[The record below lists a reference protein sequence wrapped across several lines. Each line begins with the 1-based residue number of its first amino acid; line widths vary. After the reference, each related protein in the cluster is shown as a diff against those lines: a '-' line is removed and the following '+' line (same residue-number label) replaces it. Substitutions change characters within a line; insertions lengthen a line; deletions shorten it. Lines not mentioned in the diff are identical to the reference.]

1 MFEVKNLELSKTG
14 AINQLVLDYLN
25 NNQNLKKFYTHRP
38 NKSGFSELL
47 KSKPYANFNRQ
58 LLAEITLKQSNLV
71 NNTSQV
77 SLKKIESL
85 KQDNV
90 FTVTTGHQLCLFTGP
105 LYFIYKVVSTINLSE
120 ELKKEFP
127 DFDFVPVYW
136 MATEDHDFEEVNHF
150 NLFGKNFK
158 WQSNQTGAVG
168 DFKTE
173 NLIEVLSLLKESIGE
188 SEHAN
193 YLLNLFE
200 NAYIKHNNLKDA
212 TRFLVNEL
220 FGNYG
225 LVVIDGNDIEFKKQF
240 VNFFEKEFF
249 NNSTYNDVKESTAK
263 LTSLGYS
270 TQVNPREL
278 NCFYLNKNVRGRI
291 EKTNSDFKLVGSDV
305 MFTEEEMHYI
315 IKNEPQKISPNVLL
329 RPLYQQHI
337 LPNIAYVGGPG
348 EIAYWLQFKKMF
360 DTLNVN
366 FPIIMPRNFITV
378 IDNNTLKKINKL
390 TLTPDD
396 FFNDINEL
404 IKTYQ
409 LKNDNVFILEKEKE
423 SIAELYHEISKKISN
438 IDKTLE
444 TTVSAELQKTINSI
458 DALTSKANKSLKKQ
472 SENEINQINS
482 IKHKIYPNS
491 IPQERFENFSGF
503 YLKYGKHFIAELK
516 NHISPFNINHKI
528 LIDCDR

>member
-14 AINQLVLDYLN
+14 AINKLVLDYLN
-25 NNQNLKKFYTHRP
+25 INQNLKKFYKHPP

-47 KSKPYANFNRQ
+47 KSKPYTNFNRQ
-58 LLAEITLKQSNLV
+58 LLTEITLKQSNLV

-105 LYFIYKVVSTINLSE
+105 LYFIYKIVSTINLSE

-150 NLFGKNFK
+150 NLFGKNIK
-158 WQSNQTGAVG
+158 WQSDQTGAVG

-173 NLIEVLSLLKESIGE
+173 NLIEILSLLKESLGK
-188 SEHAN
+188 SENAD
-193 YLLNLFE
+193 YLLSLFE
-200 NAYIKHNNLKDA
+200 NAYINHNNLKDA

-220 FGNYG
+220 FGSYG
-225 LVVIDGNDIEFKKQF
+225 LVVIDGNDVEFKNQF
-240 VNFFEKEFF
+240 IDFFEKEFF
-249 NNSTYNDVKESTAK
+249 NNSTYNDVMESSTE

-291 EKTNSDFKLVGSDV
+291 EKINSDFKLVGSDV
-305 MFTEEEMHYI
+305 IFTEEEIHYI
-315 IKNEPQKISPNVLL
+315 IKNEPQKISPNVVL

-366 FPIIMPRNFITV
+366 FPIIMPRNFLTV
-378 IDNNTLKKINKL
+378 IDSNTLKKINKL

-396 FFNDINEL
+396 FFYDANEL

-409 LKNDNVFILEKEKE
+409 LKNDNVFDLEKEKE
-423 SIAELYHEISKKISN
+423 KITELYQEILKKISN

-444 TTVSAELQKTINSI
+444 ITVSAELQKTINNI
-458 DALTSKANKSLKKQ
+458 DFLTSKANKALKKQ
-472 SENEINQINS
+472 SENEINQIHS
-482 IKHKIYPNS
+482 IKQKILPNS
-491 IPQERFENFSGF
+491 TPQERFENFSGF
-503 YLKYGKHFIAELK
+503 YLKYGQKFFSEIK
-516 NHISPFNINHKI
+516 NNVSPFTINHKI
-528 LIDCDR
+528 LIACD

>member
-1 MFEVKNLELSKTG
+1 MFEVTNLELSKTG
-14 AINQLVLDYLN
+14 AINQLVLDYLSDDEK
-25 NNQNLKKFYTHRP
+25 LKKFYSYPP
-38 NKSGFSELL
+38 NKNGFSELL
-47 KSKPYANFNRQ
+47 KTSLYPNFNRQ
-58 LLAEITLKQSNLV
+58 LLTEIALKQSSLV
-71 NNTSQV
+71 NNTSQITI
-77 SLKKIESL
+77 KKIESL

-105 LYFIYKVVSTINLSE
+105 LYFIYKIVSTINLSE

-136 MATEDHDFEEVNHF
+136 MATEDHDFEEINHF

-173 NLIEVLSLLKESIGE
+173 NLIEVLSLLKESISE

-193 YLLNLFE
+193 YLLSLFE
-200 NAYIKHNNLKDA
+200 NAYIKHHNLKDA

-225 LVVIDGNDIEFKKQF
+225 LVVIDGNNIEFKKQF
-240 VNFFEKEFF
+240 VDFFEKDFF

-270 TQVNPREL
+270 SQVNPREL

-305 MFTEEEMHYI
+305 IFTEEEIRYI
-315 IKNEPQKISPNVLL
+315 IKNEPQKISPNVVL

-409 LKNDNVFILEKEKE
+409 LKNDNVFTLEKEKE
-423 SIAELYHEISKKISN
+423 NIAELYHEISKKISN

-444 TTVSAELQKTINSI
+444 ITVSAELQKTINSI
-458 DALTSKANKSLKKQ
+458 DTLASKANKSLKKQ
-472 SENEINQINS
+472 SENEINQINN

-503 YLKYGKHFIAELK
+503 YLKYGKHFISELK
-516 NHISPFNINHKI
+516 NHIGPFNINHKI
-528 LIDCDR
+528 LIDCDQ